1 MMKSEFVSNISHNL
15 KTPLTAIREANDLL
29 LEKIAGPITEP
40 QIKLL
45 TIMKEEAH
53 QLTMMINDLLDI
65 SRVEAGLMRYNFQS
79 SDIHD
84 VIRKSMDEIRFLA
97 ENKNIHIQCENEDS
111 IPKILLDR
119 DKIAQVMDN
128 LLSNAIKFTRPGGTI
143 TIKATV
149 VESHNVTQFFR
160 EQNRLNNV
168 YSFVKVSISDTGIG
182 IPAECHKKIFDK
194 FQQVNNQ
201 KGGIKG
207 TGLGLSIAKHMV
219 LDHGGDIWVESNT
232 GEGSTFHFTLPC
244 SYDYVLSI

>member
-1 MMKSEFVSNISHNL
+1 
-15 KTPLTAIREANDLL
+15 
-29 LEKIAGPITEP
+29 
-40 QIKLL
+40 
-45 TIMKEEAH
+45 
-53 QLTMMINDLLDI
+53 
-65 SRVEAGLMRYNFQS
+65 
-79 SDIHD
+79 
-84 VIRKSMDEIRFLA
+84 
-97 ENKNIHIQCENEDS
+97 
-111 IPKILLDR
+111 
-119 DKIAQVMDN
+119 
-128 LLSNAIKFTRPGGTI
+128 
-143 TIKATV
+143 
-149 VESHNVTQFFR
+149 
-160 EQNRLNNV
+160 V